1 MKKFLYLILIFNIL
15 SGCQSA
21 QQSFNMKKKDNADEF
36 LVKKKNPLVLP
47 PNFNE
52 LPVPGED
59 QSFNSNDEIKEFKMI
74 IEKQS
79 SNKKK
84 NNDVNISSI
93 EETILKNINKNE
105 SN

>member
-1 MKKFLYLILIFNIL
+1 MKKFLVLILTFSIL

-21 QQSFNMKKKDNADEF
+21 QQSFSLKKKDNADEF

-47 PNFNE
+47 PNFNK
-52 LPVPGED
+52 LPIPGED
-59 QSFNSNDEIKEFKMI
+59 QSSNSNDEVKEFQMI

-79 SNKKK
+79 LNQGNKDA
-84 NNDVNISSI
+84 NVSSI